1 MFVKLDLSYESKNKK
16 SRVSFDTKIS
26 SKLCFLGI
34 YFPELFSFGIPSPEE
49 ESTVDYIIIC

>member
-1 MFVKLDLSYESKNKK
+1 MFIKLDLSYESKNKK

-34 YFPELFSFGIPSPEE
+34 HFPELSTFEVFCREE
-49 ESTVDYIIIC
+49 EGAIDYVIIC